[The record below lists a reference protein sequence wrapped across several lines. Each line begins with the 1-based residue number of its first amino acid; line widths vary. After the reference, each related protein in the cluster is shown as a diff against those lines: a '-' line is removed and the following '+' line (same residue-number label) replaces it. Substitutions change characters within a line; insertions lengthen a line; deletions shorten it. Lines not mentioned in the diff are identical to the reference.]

1 MKTLR
6 VFFDYPGFPVWMY
19 DEDDRLIENELPKEF
34 QDDQEMVTLLETLG
48 RTYEELFTNNSK
60 EFSYHGFST
69 KEQQL
74 EFVQMFRRA
83 CEMLK
88 QKSEGLYHVKIDKLD
103 IEWTDKLAAGEK
115 VGPH

>member
-1 MKTLR
+1 M
-6 VFFDYPGFPVWMY
+6 
-19 DEDDRLIENELPKEF
+19 IECNKLPEEF
-34 QDDQEMVTLLETLG
+34 QDDQEMISLFETL
-48 RTYEELFTNNSK
+48 RQTYKGLFTNNLK

-103 IEWTDKLAAGEK
+103 IEWTDKLATGEK
-115 VGPH
+115 EEPD